1 MKKYRIRVNRGCD
14 EFYFTAER
22 RVLFFFWKTLFVN
35 MKEGTPARYRT
46 EEEAIDA
53 IRRYK
58 NLVMET
64 TSETV
69 RYV

>member
-1 MKKYRIRVNRGCD
+1 MSKYRISVHRSCD
-14 EFYFTAER
+14 ELYYTAEH

-35 MKEGTPARYRT
+35 MKEGTPAKYRT
-46 EEEAIDA
+46 EDEALDA

-58 NLVMET
+58 NLTMET
-64 TSETV
+64 TSEVV